1 VIPIIL
7 VTLPLLAALA
17 ALWAG
22 GAARR
27 VALWASI
34 VEFCVVAVA
43 WSNLGLEGGAPLAVD
58 LAWIPSMGIRFS
70 LGLDGVSLLMVLL
83 TGLLLPLIILSGEQ
97 RAASEQSDRKG
108 IFYALILATQ
118 AALMGVFMARDGFL
132 FYVCWELALIPVW
145 FLCLVWGSSPDRGRI
160 ALKFFVYTLFGS
172 LFMLA
177 ALVFVYLHT
186 GGEDAAPSFA
196 IDAMYKAG
204 RALTAGQQKW
214 VFAGLFLGLA
224 IKMPLFPFHT
234 WQPDTY
240 VSAPTE
246 GSMLLSGLL
255 LKMGTFG
262 LIRWL
267 VPMTPTALHDWGQV
281 AVALSVIGVVYA
293 SCLALVQTDFKRL
306 IAYSSIAHVGLIAA
320 GVLAVPVAVGGVI
333 PEQGMVGALVQMLS
347 HGVTVVGLFFV
358 ADYIELR
365 TGTRELGQ
373 LGGLRHKAPL
383 FAWFFLTILLGS
395 IALPLTSGFV
405 GEFLLIVGVFQYN
418 VWLAAVSG
426 LTIILGATY
435 MLRSYQA
442 AMLGEEK
449 RSLAGFLPMK
459 GADVAF
465 LVPCAALVIALGV
478 FPKPILDLVQPD
490 VKQVL
495 NSLVDQFQE

>member
-1 VIPIIL
+1 
-7 VTLPLLAALA
+7 
-17 ALWAG
+17 
-22 GAARR
+22 
-27 VALWASI
+27 
-34 VEFCVVAVA
+34 
-43 WSNLGLEGGAPLAVD
+43 
-58 LAWIPSMGIRFS
+58 
-70 LGLDGVSLLMVLL
+70 
-83 TGLLLPLIILSGEQ
+83 
-97 RAASEQSDRKG
+97 
-108 IFYALILATQ
+108 
-118 AALMGVFMARDGFL
+118 
-132 FYVCWELALIPVW
+132 
-145 FLCLVWGSSPDRGRI
+145 
-160 ALKFFVYTLFGS
+160 
-172 LFMLA
+172 
-177 ALVFVYLHT
+177 
-186 GGEDAAPSFA
+186 
-196 IDAMYKAG
+196 
-204 RALTAGQQKW
+204 
-214 VFAGLFLGLA
+214 
-224 IKMPLFPFHT
+224 
-234 WQPDTY
+234 
-240 VSAPTE
+240 
-246 GSMLLSGLL
+246 MLLSGLL

-267 VPMTPTALHDWGQV
+267 LPMTPKALHDWGQV

-333 PEQGMVGALVQMLS
+333 PEQGIVGALMQMLS

-358 ADYIELR
+358 ADYIEQR

-418 VWLAAVSG
+418 VWLAAASG